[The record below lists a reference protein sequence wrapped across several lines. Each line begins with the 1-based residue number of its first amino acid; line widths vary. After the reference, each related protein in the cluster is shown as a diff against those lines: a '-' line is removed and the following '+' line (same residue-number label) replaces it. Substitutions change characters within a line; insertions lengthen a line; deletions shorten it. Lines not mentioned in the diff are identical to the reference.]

1 MKKSVIAIVF
11 VGLSLAAFII
21 IHFGL
26 KHGSTESESVALG
39 QSATPLPESQSS
51 VSTSMIQDDQR
62 ALMAAP
68 SSPSS
73 NGLLTLKLNPS
84 FSKKLP
90 SPEDAQKALAM
101 NEEFSK
107 AQRSQ

>member
-11 VGLSLAAFII
+11 VGLSLATFII

-26 KHGSTESESVALG
+26 KHGSTEFGSVALE
-39 QSATPLPESQSS
+39 QPATPSSESQPSA
-51 VSTSMIQDDQR
+51 SMSMVQDDQR
-62 ALMAAP
+62 ALADVS

-90 SPEDAQKALAM
+90 SPEEAQKALAM
-101 NEEFSK
+101 NEEINK